1 MTELHFT
8 NLLIVVAA
16 GFSVPLLLGMAPRVR
31 LPAVVLEIVAGIVIG
46 PAGLGWVEIDAPIEV
61 LALIGLAFLLFLAGL
76 EVEFDMPRG
85 RVLRLAGGGFLVSFA
100 LAVIAGFA
108 LKAAGFVSQ
117 PLFAAII
124 LSATSLGIIIP
135 LLKDAGQSGSQFG
148 QLVIAAGSIAD
159 FGAVI
164 LLSIFFS
171 REGAGTASQLL
182 LLGSFLLLAVV
193 AGLVVTGAEHVRPIR
208 ETVGRLANTTAQIR
222 VRGAFLLMIAFA
234 ALAQGLGLEVILGA
248 FAAGAILKLT
258 DRDEEMMHPEFR
270 TKLEAVGYGVFI
282 PVFFVTSGLRFDLDA
297 LVSSTST
304 LARVPVF
311 LLALLLVRG
320 LPALLYRAD
329 LGGRRA
335 LIAGL
340 LQATSLPFIVAATA
354 IGLDLG
360 LVSAANGAAF
370 IAAGL
375 LSVLIFPLVALTL
388 MGDAEELRETSAGA
402 DRPSAPQQGRIVKAG

>member
-16 GFSVPLLLGMAPRVR
+16 AFAVPLLLGLAPRVR

-46 PAGLGWVEIDAPIEV
+46 PAGLGWVEIDAPIDV

-76 EVEFDMPRG
+76 EVEFAMLRG

-100 LAVIAGFA
+100 LALAAGFA
-108 LKAAGFVSQ
+108 LQAAGFVSQ

-135 LLKDAGQSGSQFG
+135 LLKDAGQSATPFG

-193 AGLVVTGAEHVRPIR
+193 AGLVVAGAEHVRPVR
-208 ETVGRLANTTAQIR
+208 DAVGRLANTTAQIR

-258 DRDEEMMHPEFR
+258 DRDEAMMHPEFR

-297 LVSSTST
+297 LVSSAGT

-320 LPALLYRAD
+320 LPALLYRGEV
-329 LGGRRA
+329 GGRQA

-354 IGLDLG
+354 IGLDLD
-360 LVSAANGAAF
+360 LLSPANGAAF
-370 IAAGL
+370 VAAGL
-375 LSVLIFPLVALTL
+375 LSVLVFPLVSLTL
-388 MGDAEELRETSAGA
+388 LGPSGSREAPGRAAVRLDAAT
-402 DRPSAPQQGRIVKAG
+402 

>member
-1 MTELHFT
+1 MSELHFT

-16 GFSVPLLLGMAPRVR
+16 AFAVPLLLGLAPRVR
-31 LPAVVLEIVAGIVIG
+31 LPAVVLEIVAGIILG
-46 PAGLGWVEIDAPIEV
+46 PAGLGWVQIDAPIEV

-76 EVEFDMPRG
+76 EVEFEMLRG
-85 RVLRLAGGGFLVSFA
+85 RVLALAGGGFLASFA
-100 LAVIAGFA
+100 LALGAGFA
-108 LKAAGFVSQ
+108 LKAAGFVAQ

-135 LLKDAGQSGSQFG
+135 LLKDAGQSTSAFG

-182 LLGSFLLLAVV
+182 LLGSFLLLAVI
-193 AGLVVTGAEHVRPIR
+193 AGLVVAGAEHVRPVR

-234 ALAQGLGLEVILGA
+234 ALAQSLGLEVILGA

-258 DRDEEMMHPEFR
+258 DRDEAMMHPEFR
-270 TKLEAVGYGVFI
+270 TKLDAVGYGIFI

-297 LVSSTST
+297 LVSSAGT

-311 LLALLLVRG
+311 LVALLIVRG
-320 LPALLYRAD
+320 LPAGLYRRE
-329 LGGRRA
+329 LGPRRTVV
-335 LIAGL
+335 AGL

-375 LSVLIFPLVALTL
+375 LSVLVFPLVSLTL
-388 MGDAEELRETSAGA
+388 LSNADSPQARDNGPESRQLRHLAH
-402 DRPSAPQQGRIVKAG
+402 R

>member
-1 MTELHFT
+1 MADIEFT

-16 GFSVPLLLGMAPRVR
+16 GFSVPLLLGLAPGVR

-46 PAGLGWVEIDAPIEV
+46 PSGLGWVEIDAPIDV

-76 EVEFDMPRG
+76 EIEFDMLRG
-85 RVLRLAGGGFLVSFA
+85 RVLLLAGGGFVLSFA
-100 LAVIAGFA
+100 LAIGAGVA
-108 LKAAGFVSQ
+108 LKAAGLVSQ

-135 LLKDAGQSGSQFG
+135 LLKDAGESGSPFG

-171 REGAGTASQLL
+171 RESSGTASQLL

-208 ETVGRLANTTAQIR
+208 EAVGRLANTTAQIR

-258 DRDEEMMHPEFR
+258 DRDEGMMHPEFR

-282 PVFFVTSGLRFDLDA
+282 PVFFVASGLRFDLEA
-297 LVSSTST
+297 LVSSAST
-304 LARVPVF
+304 VARVPVF

-329 LGGRRA
+329 LGTRRA
-335 LIAGL
+335 LVAGL
-340 LQATSLPFIVAATA
+340 LQATSLPFIVAATM
-354 IGLDLG
+354 IGLDLRI
-360 LVSAANGAAF
+360 VTEANAAAF

-375 LSVLIFPLVALTL
+375 LSVLIFPLVALSVPGGGL
-388 MGDAEELRETSAGA
+388 Q
-402 DRPSAPQQGRIVKAG
+402 RPAVPARPPLEPAA

>member
-1 MTELHFT
+1 MSELHFT

-31 LPAVVLEIVAGIVIG
+31 LPAVVLEIVAGIIIG

-76 EVEFDMPRG
+76 EVEFDMLRG

-100 LAVIAGFA
+100 LAVAAGFA
-108 LKAAGFVSQ
+108 LKAAGFVAQ

-135 LLKDAGQSGSQFG
+135 LLKDAGQSSSQFG

-182 LLGSFLLLAVV
+182 LLGSFLLLAVI
-193 AGLVVTGAEHVRPIR
+193 AGLVVTGAEHVRPVR

-258 DRDEEMMHPEFR
+258 DRDEAMMHPEFR
-270 TKLEAVGYGVFI
+270 TKLDAVGYGVFI
-282 PVFFVTSGLRFDLDA
+282 PVFFVTSGLRFDLAA

-320 LPALLYRAD
+320 LPALLYRSD
-329 LGGRRA
+329 IGGRRA

-340 LQATSLPFIVAATA
+340 LQATSLPFIVAAAA

-375 LSVLIFPLVALTL
+375 LSVLVFPLIALTL
-388 MGDAEELRETSAGA
+388 IGETDDQRVAPTGTGHLDAAT
-402 DRPSAPQQGRIVKAG
+402 

>member
-46 PAGLGWVEIDAPIEV
+46 PAGLGWVEIDAPIQV

-76 EVEFDMPRG
+76 EVEFDMLRG

-100 LAVIAGFA
+100 LAVVAGFA

-182 LLGSFLLLAVV
+182 LLGSFLLLAIV
-193 AGLVVTGAEHVRPIR
+193 AGLVVAGAEHVRPVR
-208 ETVGRLANTTAQIR
+208 EAVGRLANTTAQIR

-258 DRDEEMMHPEFR
+258 DRDQEMLHPEFR

-297 LVSSTST
+297 LVSSTGT

-329 LGGRRA
+329 LGDRRT
-335 LIAGL
+335 LVAGL

-360 LVSAANGAAF
+360 LVTAANGAAF

-388 MGDAEELRETSAGA
+388 MGSGEERRVVG
-402 DRPSAPQQGRIVKAG
+402 RPLAAQPEGP

>member
-1 MTELHFT
+1 M
-8 NLLIVVAA
+8 
-16 GFSVPLLLGMAPRVR
+16 
-31 LPAVVLEIVAGIVIG
+31 
-46 PAGLGWVEIDAPIEV
+46 

-76 EVEFDMPRG
+76 EVEFDMLRG
-85 RVLRLAGGGFLVSFA
+85 RVLRLAGGGFLMSFA
-100 LAVIAGFA
+100 LAVAAGLV

-135 LLKDAGQSGSQFG
+135 LLKDAGQSSSKFG

-193 AGLVVTGAEHVRPIR
+193 AGLVVAGAEHIRPVR
-208 ETVGRLANTTAQIR
+208 EVVGRLANTTAQIR

-258 DRDEEMMHPEFR
+258 DRDQQMMHPEFR

-297 LVSSTST
+297 LVSSSST

-311 LLALLLVRG
+311 LFALLLVRG
-320 LPALLYRAD
+320 VPALLYRAD
-329 LGGRRA
+329 LGGRRTLVA
-335 LIAGL
+335 AL
-340 LQATSLPFIVAATA
+340 LQVPWPRAAAPGAGPPRRASGSSRRSASSPSRHAHACGMLSRGFPKHSGSPWRCAMFRVSTPLRPQVRWASPRRTCGCSCIAAERVCGARSRSTSSPAQRSRQPPSGGTGPRHTAAKRPPGQGTSLP
-354 IGLDLG
+354 
-360 LVSAANGAAF
+360 
-370 IAAGL
+370 
-375 LSVLIFPLVALTL
+375 
-388 MGDAEELRETSAGA
+388 
-402 DRPSAPQQGRIVKAG
+402 